1 MAGCNHGQSL
11 QGAGL
16 PAQQRAASP
25 AARPWP
31 VPSSSALAE
40 LQRCFGSSF
49 LCLIPEQ
56 DELQK
61 GQTEGFSLKM
71 VFKNSA
77 FPKGS
82 ISTFLKS
89 FLPLKITNQLLPN
102 STGGFSSLS
111 RAPPASRQQHISPCM
126 AVAWLFPGQHSPA
139 CHSLSW
145 QHRSA
150 LEPRGCGMGGGCIW
164 GHDRLGWGL

>member
-16 PAQQRAASP
+16 LAQQRAASP

-111 RAPPASRQQHISPCM
+111 RAPPCIPSATHFALHGCCM
-126 AVAWLFPGQHSPA
+126 AVPRPAFSGMPQPFLAAPQCTGATWLWHG
-139 CHSLSW
+139 LG
-145 QHRSA
+145 
-150 LEPRGCGMGGGCIW
+150 RGM
-164 GHDRLGWGL
+164 HLGA